1 MQALTR
7 LALAGAIFLLL
18 GVGASAETPLERGKY
33 LVTTI
38 GACGNCHTPRDAA
51 AKPIAGRDRVKDVL
65 LSYRAAFPDMKFKVD
80 DEFGCGDKV
89 VLRWRASG
97 TNTGS
102 LFGIPPTGRKATITG
117 LSVMRVQSDRVVEDW
132 VQEDALG
139 MMQQLGLLPAPS

>member
-1 MQALTR
+1 MAVASTR
-7 LALAGAIFLLL
+7 SAPRRFFEDILSTGDWSHADDI
-18 GVGASAETPLERGKY
+18 ASPE
-33 LVTTI
+33 LVM
-38 GACGNCHTPRDAA
+38 HHPSSP
-51 AKPIAGRDRVKDVL
+51 KPIAGRDRVKEVL

-97 TNTGS
+97 TNTGN
-102 LFGIPPTGRKATITG
+102 LFGIPPTGRRATITG
-117 LSVMRVQSDRVVEDW
+117 LSVMRVQADRVVEDW